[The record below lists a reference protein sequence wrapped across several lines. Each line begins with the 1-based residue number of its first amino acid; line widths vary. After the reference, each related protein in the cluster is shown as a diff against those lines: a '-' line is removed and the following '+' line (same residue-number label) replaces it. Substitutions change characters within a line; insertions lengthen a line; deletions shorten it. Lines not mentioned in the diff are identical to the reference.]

1 MALVRMIA
9 TTKVTLS
16 HTFYADEVP
25 TDAAGAVTATVK
37 RLDGTD
43 AGSGTATHTTTGTYT
58 RDITGASLDTFTVD
72 WSGSVGGSNVVV
84 RDFVELVGGFFFG
97 TGEYRDEFKPAATW
111 TATKLAQKRTEVEI
125 ECERICRRAFVP
137 RFKRYLL
144 DGSGDNDLVV
154 PDMFLRT
161 VRAASVADG
170 PAGPFVALTSTQLA
184 ALAAL
189 DSGIITRTDDV
200 WPAGRRN
207 VIVEIE
213 HGMDYPPEDI
223 RSSSKLR
230 LRSILPRPS
239 SGIPDRTLSYTTE
252 TGSTYRI
259 SLPTAEKTGIP
270 DVDGTYEAYA
280 EPKVWI
286 S

>member
-1 MALVRMIA
+1 MTLVRMIA
-9 TTKVTLS
+9 TTKVTVS
-16 HTFYADEVP
+16 HTFYSDEVL
-25 TDAAGAVTATVK
+25 TDAAGVTATVK
-37 RLDGTD
+37 RLDGT
-43 AGSGTATHTTTGTYT
+43 AVASGAATHTTTGTYT
-58 RDITGASLDTFTVD
+58 FDVTGALLDTYTVD
-72 WSGSVGGSNVVV
+72 WSGSVGGANVVV

-97 TGEYRDEFKPAATW
+97 TGEVRDEFSLPAKW
-111 TATKLAQKRTEVEI
+111 TAAKLAVKRTEVEV

-200 WPAGRRN
+200 WPSGRRN

-223 RSSSKLR
+223 RSASKLR
-230 LRSILPRPS
+230 LRSILPRAT
-239 SGIPDRTLSYTTE
+239 SGVPDRTLSYTTSA
-252 TGSTYRI
+252 GDVYRI

-270 DVDGTYEAYA
+270 DVDGTYEAYS

-286 S
+286 A